1 MTFFFS
7 HFSWDSLLQLKALS
21 VTEMLILMVKKYRLF
36 SQVTQL
42 ARYECC
48 EYTTRSR
55 LLSFFAEDC
64 IASLPCH
71 KDVWLYIDKH
81 WNLGHRAVHGENIL
95 FLALLWYSLFWV
107 KDHFSCSAEQNNSGS
122 LCNYSSFSWNWWLMK
137 KSTPILFGTKL

>member
-42 ARYECC
+42 ARYECY
-48 EYTTRSR
+48 EYTTRSL

-81 WNLGHRAVHGENIL
+81 WNLGHRAVHGGKYPLPGSAMVQFVLGQRSFQL
-95 FLALLWYSLFWV
+95 FSR
-107 KDHFSCSAEQNNSGS
+107 
-122 LCNYSSFSWNWWLMK
+122 
-137 KSTPILFGTKL
+137 TK